1 MKKILLALCLV
12 LFASSTY
19 AAGISEGFRIGIAAS
34 KTEVNGSGSET
45 LRSGSG
51 VDTTLQGQR
60 SSTTTSE
67 DTTIGHVFVEK
78 SFSNGFTLGVDYVP
92 GEADVGT
99 KSRADDDL
107 ESSGGNKASAVVSEH
122 LTFYGLMPIGSTPL
136 YVKGGVISM
145 EVETNEKLNTGSTY
159 GNETVNGVTV
169 GLGAHLEN
177 SSNGLFVRAEYSV
190 SEYEE
195 ITLTSSGS
203 NIVQADLDTSAL
215 KIAIGK
221 SF

>member
-1 MKKILLALCLV
+1 MKKIILALSLIF
-12 LFASSTY
+12 LTSTGY

-51 VDTTLQGQR
+51 EDTSAQGQR

-67 DTTIGHVFVEK
+67 DTTIGHIFVEK

-107 ESSGGNKASAVVSEH
+107 ESANGNKASAVVSEH
-122 LTFYGLMPIGSTPL
+122 LTFYGLMPIGSSPL
-136 YVKGGVISM
+136 YAKAGVISM
-145 EVETNEKLNTGSTY
+145 DVETNEVLNTGSTY
-159 GNETVNGVTV
+159 GNATVNGVTV

-177 SSNGLFVRAEYSV
+177 DTNGLFIRAEYSV

>member
-1 MKKILLALCLV
+1 MKKIILALSL
-12 LFASSTY
+12 LIMTSTGY
-19 AAGISEGFRIGIAAS
+19 AAGISEGIRVGIAAS
-34 KTEVNGSGSET
+34 STEVNGSGSET
-45 LRSGSG
+45 LRSGSSG
-51 VDTTLQGQR
+51 DSAAQGQR

-67 DTTIGHVFVEK
+67 DTVIGHLFIEK
-78 SFSNGFTLGVDYVP
+78 SFSNGFTLGIDYVP

-99 KSRADDDL
+99 KSRADDDI
-107 ESSGGNKASAVVSEH
+107 ESDNGNKASAVVSEH
-122 LTFYGLMPIGSTPL
+122 LTFYGLMPIGSSPL
-136 YVKGGVISM
+136 YAKAGVISM
-145 EVETNEKLNTGSTY
+145 EVETNEVLNTGSTY
-159 GNETVNGVTV
+159 GNATVNGVTV

-177 SSNGLFVRAEYSV
+177 DTNGLFVRAEYSV